1 MSWTR
6 GFWKECANDADILTA
21 GKFRPTEE
29 EVAGLGKDFKE
40 AWDRDFKNAPNR
52 PLMIIA
58 MYLAYFG
65 DHSMLPDGNE
75 YVSMANWTAYPYS
88 RGHIHITGPNI
99 GDTVDFDVGYLK
111 VSKAIFVLTCRIT
124 KMSTDLSPGC
134 HGS

>member
-1 MSWTR
+1 MLVSR
-6 GFWKECANDADILTA
+6 SSCENECDYLRRYFTDNSIA

-29 EVAGLGKDFKE
+29 EVTGLGKDFKD

-65 DHSMLPDGNE
+65 DHSMLPDDSE

-88 RGHIHITGPNI
+88 RGHIHITGQDV

-111 VSKAIFVLTCRIT
+111 VCSF
-124 KMSTDLSPGC
+124 
-134 HGS
+134 